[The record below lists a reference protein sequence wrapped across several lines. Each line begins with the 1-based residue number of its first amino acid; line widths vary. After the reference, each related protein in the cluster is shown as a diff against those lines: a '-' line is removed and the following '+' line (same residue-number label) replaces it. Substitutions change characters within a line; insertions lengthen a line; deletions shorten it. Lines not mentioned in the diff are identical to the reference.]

1 MPVSENQPVQG
12 QGVIELDWLAK
23 ALGVVQSERERLAE
37 VEGQIRQ
44 RLTNALGPGG
54 SRSVYDPQHPGK
66 KDWKGW
72 KATAT
77 EMSYQAC
84 VEDRGA
90 ASGWVLAQY
99 PEKAEHRVRISPEV
113 PEREVLNVIRT
124 HAKHM
129 LEEVVEV
136 PDYVLNELVA
146 KSRQAGQPV
155 GFGGEVGQSAPP
167 GIKVTQP
174 DSYLT
179 VKFYDPAGDIIATLR
194 ADERFT
200 LETIVAA
207 MAGDE

>member
-1 MPVSENQPVQG
+1 MPEKQPEQG
-12 QGVIELDWLAK
+12 AVVIEQDWLTK
-23 ALGVVQSERERLAE
+23 ALGVVQSERARLE
-37 VEGQIRQ
+37 EIEEKIRK
-44 RLTNALGPGG
+44 RLTDALGPGG
-54 SRSVYDPQHPGK
+54 SRSVYDPQHLGK

-84 VEDRGA
+84 VEDRSA
-90 ASGWVLAQY
+90 AEDWVLAKY

-113 PEREVLNVIRT
+113 PEREVLNVIRS

-129 LEEVVEV
+129 LEEVVVV

-146 KSRQAGQPV
+146 RSRQAGQPI
-155 GFGGEVGQSAPP
+155 GFGGEVGKSAPP

-179 VKFYDPAGDIIATLR
+179 VKFYDAAGDIIATLR

-200 LETIVAA
+200 LETIAAA

>member
-1 MPVSENQPVQG
+1 MSETPPTKG
-12 QGVIELDWLAK
+12 QEVIEQDWLVK
-23 ALGVVQSERERLAE
+23 ALGVVQSEREKLQE
-37 VEGQIRQ
+37 VEARIRV
-44 RLTNALGPGG
+44 RLTDALGPGG
-54 SRSVYDPQHPGK
+54 SRSVYDPQHLGK

-77 EMSYQAC
+77 EMAYQAC
-84 VEDRGA
+84 VEDR
-90 ASGWVLAQY
+90 SKTEEWVLAEY

-113 PEREVLNVIRT
+113 PEREVLNVIRS

-136 PDYVLNELVA
+136 PDYVLHELVQKA
-146 KSRQAGQPV
+146 RQAGQPI
-155 GFGGEVGQSAPP
+155 GFGGEVGENAPP

-194 ADERFT
+194 SDERFT
-200 LETIVAA
+200 LDTIVAA

>member
-1 MPVSENQPVQG
+1 MPETQPPKCPE
-12 QGVIELDWLAK
+12 VIEQDWLTK
-23 ALGVVQSERERLAE
+23 ALGVVADERDRLE
-37 VEGQIRQ
+37 KLEGQIRA
-44 RLTNALGPGG
+44 RLTTALGPGG
-54 SRSVYDPQHPGK
+54 SRSVYDPQHVGK

-72 KATAT
+72 RATAT
-77 EMSYQAC
+77 EMSYQAEL
-84 VEDRGA
+84 EDRSKA
-90 ASGWVLAQY
+90 AGWVLAKY
-99 PEKAEHRVRISPEV
+99 PEKAEHRVRISPDV
-113 PEREVLNVIRT
+113 AEREVLNVIRT

-136 PDYVLNELVA
+136 PDYVINELVA
-146 KSRQAGQPV
+146 RARQAGQPI
-155 GFGGEVGQSAPP
+155 GFGGEVGKSAPP

-200 LETIVAA
+200 LETIAAA